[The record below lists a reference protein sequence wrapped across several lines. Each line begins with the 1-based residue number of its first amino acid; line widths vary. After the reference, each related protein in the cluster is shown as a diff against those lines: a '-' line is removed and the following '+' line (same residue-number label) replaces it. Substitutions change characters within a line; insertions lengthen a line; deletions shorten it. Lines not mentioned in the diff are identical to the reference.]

1 MANDRPPG
9 TSLAPLF
16 RRLAEGW
23 DPLHHGVT
31 QAFLQSWKEKFS
43 GAELKEVGQ
52 SLLYFVTDLP
62 GIHLLGTDDVHVLL
76 LANTGDD
83 AEILKTWKRK
93 ASAPRRLL
101 LVLVLAEASLPV
113 AREIFAS
120 ERALVMSS
128 SEARRLLESAEP
140 GHELKKMLRQRLSI
154 RSLIPYNYLRPAY
167 GQLFFGRQQ
176 ELSRLLHEDDVSFA
190 IAGPGR
196 IGKTS
201 LIHQYQRILKRRR
214 DPRALR
220 LFEIDFYACSN
231 AASQEVA
238 RFFAMKI
245 DPSSR
250 SYRMTCEGLIDFLRY
265 QQHERGGALE
275 LVLDEVDEVCAGAA
289 FDVIG
294 EAAKQGL
301 CRLIVCGRGQL
312 FKMLLSQ
319 GSPLACRLELL
330 RPGPLEE
337 EEARALLFFPLRDLG
352 IQVDQPD
359 EVAAKVFKLTG
370 RLPHLLQFYGKKI
383 AELAAEKPAAPLT
396 LETIDALSWDMDTA
410 HYVTSPL
417 RELDTSGTR
426 PLALALLKENPGEI
440 SIATARAVANKWGMQ
455 VSHDQ
460 MTDLLNDLVINSVLS
475 WNKGIFSISSEALP
489 TYAARLG
496 YLDNGLAEATAQFS
510 AGTRSPRTPGEV
522 RP

>member
-1 MANDRPPG
+1 MPADRSVMV
-9 TSLAPLF
+9 SLAPLF
-16 RRLAEGW
+16 RKLAEGW
-23 DPLHHGVT
+23 DPLHHSAT
-31 QAFLQSWKEKFS
+31 QVFLQSWKEKFS
-43 GAELKEVGQ
+43 YAEVKEVGHCM
-52 SLLYFVTDLP
+52 LYFVTDLP

-76 LANTGDD
+76 LAGT
-83 AEILKTWKRK
+83 AEDEEVLRAWKRK
-93 ASAPRRLL
+93 ANAARRLL
-101 LVLVLAEASLPV
+101 LVLVLSERSLPV
-113 AREIFAS
+113 AREIFAN
-120 ERALVMSS
+120 ERALVLSL
-128 SEARRLLESAEP
+128 SEARHLLEASEP
-140 GHELKKMLRQRLSI
+140 GHEIKKMLRHRLPI

-167 GQLFFGRQQ
+167 GQIFFGRQQ
-176 ELSRLLHEDDVSFA
+176 ELGRLLHEDDVSFA

-201 LIHQYQRILKRRR
+201 LIHQYQRMLKQRR

-245 DPSSR
+245 DASSR
-250 SYRMTCEGLIDFLRY
+250 SHRMTCEGLIDFLRH

-275 LVLDEVDEVCAGAA
+275 LVLDEVDEVCTSAA

-301 CRLIVCGRGQL
+301 CRLIMCGRGRL

-330 RPGPLEE
+330 RPGPLED
-337 EEARALLFFPLRDLG
+337 EEAKALLFLPLRDLG
-352 IQVDQPD
+352 IEVDRPD

-383 AELAAEKPAAPLT
+383 AEFAAEEPDAPLT
-396 LETIDALSWDMDTA
+396 LEMIEALSWDMDTA

-417 RELDTSGTR
+417 RELDTLGAR
-426 PLALALLKENPGEI
+426 PLALALLKENPPEI
-440 SIATARAVANKWGMQ
+440 TMATARAVASRWGMQ
-455 VSHDQ
+455 FSHDQ

-475 WNKGIFSISSEALP
+475 WKRGIFSISSEALP
-489 TYAARLG
+489 IYASRLG
-496 YLDNGLAEATAQFS
+496 YLDSGLAEAKAQFA
-510 AGTRSPRTPGEV
+510 AGRNL
-522 RP
+522 RPSMVQ